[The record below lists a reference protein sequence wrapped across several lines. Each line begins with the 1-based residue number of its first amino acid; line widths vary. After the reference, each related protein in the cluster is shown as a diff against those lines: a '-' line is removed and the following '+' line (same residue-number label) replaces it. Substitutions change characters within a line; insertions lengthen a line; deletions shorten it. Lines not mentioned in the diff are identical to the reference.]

1 MIKKSF
7 LLAVAALVALPT
19 LNAQTRDWGC
29 STEKQQEMLATVS
42 LYQSDIKEYKNSKD
56 VRYLFEAYPK
66 WKMIVENCPKQ
77 SKNLYLNGVNILKA
91 FINQAQTPE
100 ERDKY
105 IKELMD
111 MYDTRIANYGE
122 AAEITAKKAMD
133 LQQLKGA
140 AAVEEV
146 YNLYS
151 EAVKLG
157 GDKLDAAYVVKY
169 IESTINYVRAG
180 KAEPTLVVDNY
191 DVASELLEKE
201 LLENAGDSAKMALIT
216 GYINGVENAFSPYAG
231 CEELVNIYTK
241 KFEADPENV
250 ELLKKI
256 TGILMKK
263 GCSTTPLF
271 FSATEKLY
279 SLEPSPSTALRMG
292 QMSVSKEQF
301 DKAVSYLSDA
311 VKGLT
316 ETKDLYKAYILM
328 GLSQTKLN
336 SYSAARTS
344 FLEAAKV
351 DPTKGEPYIQIA
363 QLYASSARMVDD
375 GMNGRSVYWAAVD
388 MARRATKVDVSEATA
403 EAVSKMVGTF
413 SSYFPKKN
421 DAFMLDLID
430 GNSYRVGS
438 WINENTVVR
447 TR

>member
-1 MIKKSF
+1 MKKTL
-7 LLAVAALVALPT
+7 LLAVAVVTTLPT
-19 LNAQTRDWGC
+19 LNAQTKDWGC
-29 STEKQQEMLATVS
+29 SAEKQQDMLATVS
-42 LYQSDIKEYKNSKD
+42 LYQQDIKEYKNSKD
-56 VRYLFEAYPK
+56 QRYLFEAYPK

-91 FINQAQTPE
+91 LINQSKTAE
-100 ERDKY
+100 EREGY
-105 IKELMD
+105 ITELMA

-133 LQQLKGA
+133 LQQLKGSDA
-140 AAVEEV
+140 LEDC

-151 EAVKLG
+151 EAIKLG
-157 GDKLDAAYVVKY
+157 GEKLDAAYVVKY
-169 IESTINYVRAG
+169 METTINYVRAG

-191 DVASELLEKE
+191 DVASELLDKQ
-201 LLENAGDSAKMALIT
+201 LIANAGDSAKMKLIES
-216 GYINGVENAFSPYAG
+216 YINGVENAFSPYAG
-231 CEELVNIYTK
+231 CDELVNIYTK
-241 KFEADPENV
+241 KFDADPENI

-256 TGILMKK
+256 TNILMKK
-263 GCSTTPLF
+263 GCATTQLF
-271 FSATEKLY
+271 FDATEKLY
-279 SLEPSPSTALRMG
+279 ALEPSPSTALRMG

-301 DKAVSYLSDA
+301 GKAVEYLNDA
-311 VKGLT
+311 VKGLS
-316 ETKDLYKAYILM
+316 ETKDLYKAYILL
-328 GLSQTKLN
+328 GLSQSKQN
-336 SYSAARTS
+336 AYAAARTS

-388 MARRATKVDVSEATA
+388 MARRATKADVSEATA
-403 EAVSKMVGTF
+403 EAVSKMVSTF

-430 GNSYRVGS
+430 GNGYRVGS
-438 WINENTVVR
+438 WINENTTVR